1 MAIHE
6 FLLTSSET
14 PEYRPPPARE
24 IVSLLKPRGR
34 ERTKPQLPYECL
46 RPEQVT
52 IFRGSR
58 LLEELMYKALM
69 RLIPAMFVIA
79 TLSISARASD
89 FPAGSLIPIGY
100 ISYDV
105 TGTNVAQFDIVNLT
119 GANASSPGDLSFP
132 ITTPLS
138 FSDLSLVV
146 DFSGGQSK
154 TFGSSYFTLDSDGFD
169 FDGEQLSTLSGWPT
183 GLLGA
188 TSAVL
193 TGDISTLNVTLN
205 DGTTEPLSNAFSA
218 TIADP
223 SGLQDT
229 DLAIINATVTPEP
242 ATWTLLGMG
251 LLLLGLGR
259 AGSLRLLKKRNL
271 GIALSL
277 GCALFLLPG
286 ALKAQATVKLSTL
299 TSPSSGTSGT
309 STVNVSGS
317 GYPSGTIAPANVL
330 VSLAASCGG
339 SPTSTAASTV
349 QKVLGSTD
357 KIGFQIPGSLA
368 AGSYYVSVSG
378 IDSNSVTFSSSNCSA
393 LTVLPG
399 VSPTLTL
406 TVNPLSSSDWIINN
420 GALTIDFNPSGG
432 AIWSVIPTGTQD
444 ELVDFSPGDAS
455 HGGVVYDPADG
466 ESTIGGN
473 TLPSNWPGNSGIPGL
488 SAQLFNKEPKG
499 FYMDNSGAGTGGTG
513 VGHYVLTD
521 SYLDFWTDY
530 SAASTGN
537 VEYDIHYV
545 VTPNDPGIHIYFAMN
560 HQAGQG
566 STSVGQIQW
575 IFRDN
580 PYQFTNFYNQWA
592 DLSMSSPVITQLP
605 SVDDCFS
612 AVNGRNVEDQTG
624 RDTID
629 LHPDLGTGPGTG
641 VYNGFDAE
649 QQVSGA
655 YPNPNAST
663 EGQVPP
669 GFHRNFCVKYDYSG
683 YEYIHP
689 AHGLFGS
696 KYGLWVVLNAGHD
709 TLPFGPGKQNLE
721 LTGNILTIEAESDH
735 YQTGFTGISYATGAV
750 LWPYFT
756 GWTPAWTQTQTQAQL
771 QTERLFGPFYV
782 RINQFGGNIQTPTDM
797 YNDAITAAASF
808 TNFYNNET
816 ELLASGYIPTNARG
830 SVSVQVN
837 GVDGNPRTAWAV
849 LSQPGVNHI
858 FSGLT
863 PTYTMDISA
872 TGSGTFTN
880 VVPGQYRLS
889 VYKFG
894 QFGEYR
900 NDSIVV
906 AANQTTAAPMIAF
919 QPETVGTV
927 IGTIGTP
934 DRSSHEF
941 LHGANTV
948 NYPDQPLGFDD
959 REYYGNWNYWL
970 DWANTASPGAP
981 VYYLT
986 NGPGYTATNN
996 PLAWNYAHW
1005 NGYNPALYGG
1015 AYSTTYVSTD
1025 AYQTYPGNPG
1035 TIPAYVAT
1043 LSGHSGTNGANTQLP
1058 PWQIHFATPSG
1069 DAGSNQY
1076 VILTAGYSASQGGE
1090 KVILNGTT
1098 ALTYTPPSKD
1108 NSDAIQRSGLS
1119 GVYQFVVYQWPIA
1132 DLNPAGQDNV
1142 ITTQYNATS
1151 GTDSQISDDA
1161 LTVSLSPTSAQ
1172 PSITGWHDYQFI
1184 AASGAGTTTAVNDA
1198 VPNQ

>member
-1 MAIHE
+1 MNKA
-6 FLLTSSET
+6 
-14 PEYRPPPARE
+14 P
-24 IVSLLKPRGR
+24 V
-34 ERTKPQLPYECL
+34 
-46 RPEQVT
+46 
-52 IFRGSR
+52 R
-58 LLEELMYKALM
+58 LL
-69 RLIPAMFVIA
+69 PAMFLIA
-79 TLSISARASD
+79 SLSIPACASGI
-89 FPAGSLIPIGY
+89 PAFTPIPVGF

-105 TGTNVAQFDIVNLT
+105 TGANVAEFDIANFT
-119 GANASSPGDLSFP
+119 GVNASTPPDMTFP

-138 FSDLSLVV
+138 LTDLSLTV
-146 DFSGGQSK
+146 DYSGGHSLVL
-154 TFGSSYFTLDSDGFD
+154 GPSYFTLAPDGLSFN
-169 FDGEQLSTLSGWPT
+169 GEQLSTLSGFPT
-183 GLLGA
+183 GLFDA
-188 TSAVL
+188 TSAIL
-193 TGDISTLNVTLN
+193 TGRFSTQNVTLN
-205 DGTTEPLSNAFSA
+205 NGSSGQVYFGFTA
-218 TIADP
+218 TITDP
-223 SGLQDT
+223 NGFLSDG
-229 DLAIINATVTPEP
+229 DLAVINATTTPEP
-242 ATWTLLGMG
+242 STWMMMGTG
-251 LLLLGLGR
+251 LLLLGVARWKFLSSRR
-259 AGSLRLLKKRNL
+259 ASGV
-271 GIALSL
+271 ALSL
-277 GCALFLLPG
+277 GFAVLLLPV
-286 ALKAQATVKLSTL
+286 AARAQATVKLSAV
-299 TSPSSGTSGT
+299 TSPSSGTAGT
-309 STVNVSGS
+309 STVNVSGT
-317 GYPSGTIAPANVL
+317 GFPSGAILPANVL
-330 VSLAASCGG
+330 VSLASTCGG

-349 QKVLGSTD
+349 QNIIGSSDKV
-357 KIGFQIPGSLA
+357 GFVIPSSLA
-368 AGSYYVSVSG
+368 AGSYFISVSG
-378 IDSNSVTFSSSNCSA
+378 TSVSSVSFSSGNCST
-393 LTVLPG
+393 LQVLPG
-399 VSPTLTL
+399 ASPTLSL
-406 TVNPLSSSDWIINN
+406 TVNPMSSSDWIINN
-420 GALTIDFNPSGG
+420 GALTIDFNPTGG
-432 AIWSVIPTGTQD
+432 AIWSVVPTGTTDQ
-444 ELVDFSPGDAS
+444 LIDFSPGDAS
-455 HGGVVYDPADG
+455 SHGVVYDPADG
-466 ESTIGGN
+466 ESAIGGN

-488 SAQLFNKEPKG
+488 SAQTFNKEPKG

-513 VGHYVLTD
+513 VGNYVLTD

-537 VEYDIHYV
+537 VEYDVHFV

-560 HQAGQG
+560 HQTGQG

-580 PYQFTNFYNQWA
+580 PFLFTNFYNQWA

-629 LHPDLGTGPGTG
+629 LHPDVGTGPGTG
-641 VYNGFDAE
+641 VFNGFNAE
-649 QQVSGA
+649 QQVNGV

-669 GFHRNFCVKYDYSG
+669 GFHRNFCVKYDYSS
-683 YEYIHP
+683 YEYLHP

-709 TLPFGPGKQNLE
+709 SMPFGPGKQNLD
-721 LTGNILTIEAESDH
+721 LTGQILTIEPESDH
-735 YQTGFTGISYATGAV
+735 YQTGFSSIAYATGAV
-750 LWPYFT
+750 LWPYFIN
-756 GWTPAWTQTQTQAQL
+756 WTPTGTQTQSQAQL
-771 QTERLFGPFYV
+771 QTERIFGPFYV
-782 RINQFGGNIQTPTDM
+782 RINQIGMRTGSDIDGGIIQTPNDM
-797 YNDAITAAASF
+797 YYDALEAAASF

-837 GVDGNPRTAWAV
+837 GVAGSPRTAWAV

-863 PTYTMDISA
+863 PTYTLDISA
-872 TGSGTFTN
+872 NGGGTFTN

-889 VYKFG
+889 VYEFG

-906 AANQTTAAPMIAF
+906 VANQTTTAPTITF

-927 IGTIGTP
+927 LGTIGTP

-948 NYPDQPLGFDD
+948 NFPDQPLGFDD

-970 DWANTASPGAP
+970 DWANTAVPGAP

-1005 NGYNPALYGG
+1005 NGYNPALYAG
-1015 AYSTTYVSTD
+1015 AYSTTDVSTD

-1043 LSGHSGTNGANTQLP
+1043 LPGHSGTNGANTQLP

-1069 DAGSNQY
+1069 GVGNNQY

-1090 KVILNGTT
+1090 KVSLNGTT
-1098 ALTYTPPSKD
+1098 PLIYTPPSKD
-1108 NSDAIQRSGLS
+1108 NSDAIERSGLS
-1119 GVYQFVVYQWPIA
+1119 GVYQFVVYQWPISA
-1132 DLNPAGQDNV
+1132 LNAAGQDNV
-1142 ITTQYNATS
+1142 ITTQFNATS

-1161 LTVSLSPTSAQ
+1161 LTVSLSATSAQ
-1172 PSITGWHDYQFI
+1172 PSITGWNDYQFI
-1184 AASGAGTTTAVNDA
+1184 AATGAGTTTPVNDA
-1198 VPNQ
+1198 VPNP